1 MRLGTMDDSDIYSE
15 MDGGVQADASMPVAI
30 PSPVHEGEIEEGE
43 MVEGEERD
51 QEDENEI
58 PTDEI
63 RGVEDALSA
72 EVQPQQPPPVAK
84 PSFRPLWRRS
94 SGGAVN

>member
-1 MRLGTMDDSDIYSE
+1 MSRPTR
-15 MDGGVQADASMPVAI
+15 ADMPVAM

-58 PTDEI
+58 PADET
-63 RGVEDALSA
+63 RGVEDSLSRSTA
-72 EVQPQQPPPVAK
+72 TAAAANGEAIL
-84 PSFRPLWRRS
+84 PSSLAQEQW
-94 SGGAVN
+94 